1 MLLIFKDYTSYSFIL
16 FSIMI
21 RIISTVD
28 ESEDED
34 IGNMEDLT
42 STNVPSTTG
51 SMAVGT
57 TVITTCSIIN
67 LLEADG
73 TTVTTQPESTGDQ
86 PGRGPFELMPLDETT
101 PVTITVEATNPTS
114 IMLIDIVASNVEE
127 IKAVFKA
134 EDGSLISEMTL
145 TKTDVRVEFD

>member
-1 MLLIFKDYTSYSFIL
+1 MIDLL
-16 FSIMI
+16 
-21 RIISTVD
+21 ISTVD

-42 STNVPSTTG
+42 STNVSSTTG

-73 TTVTTQPESTGDQ
+73 TTVTTQPESKGDQ

-101 PVTITVEATNPTS
+101 QVIITVKATNPTT

-127 IKAVFKA
+127 VKAVFKA
-134 EDGSLISEMTL
+134 ENGSVISERKL